1 MLIRPRWDK
10 VLSDLWGNPTRSIL
24 VVASISVGLLAIGII
39 STLFVIIKEDM
50 RAGYMSVHPANI
62 FIQTS
67 LINDDMI
74 HHIGNIPGVSQAEG
88 MRSVSLRVLNARGLW
103 QNIDIKAFKNMD
115 QLPINQLHLIAGRW
129 PKSGEIVIDKNRL
142 VELNAGVGDWIQVEL
157 PSDKIRLLQ
166 LVGIVQDQTIG
177 AYVNSGGF
185 FNAPLQSYIHPD
197 TLDKLEQTSTD
208 LFNNAY
214 ITISGDQ
221 TDLKT
226 VQEVSSVVNHDL
238 KFNNVSISNIKSASS
253 GDHPNAALMDAVSGI
268 LLILGL
274 LSVFLSSFLVTN
286 TLQALLKQQ
295 TQQIGIMKSIGA
307 RQNQIAGVYL
317 ALILTFGVLA
327 FLVAMPLAYVVS
339 YPLMQ
344 FLAEKLNFTLRSQRL
359 EMPVVALQAFLAV
372 VMPLVAS
379 WQPIW
384 EGSKI
389 SVIEALTG
397 GLHSAQKKKHAAN
410 PASPKRQQKPGWISR
425 MLRANL
431 PQAIAVRNTFRQKGR
446 LILTL
451 VTLSLAGAIFIA
463 TFNVRVS
470 LDQYISQIRQYFI
483 ADINL
488 VLKHPYRDVEITDI
502 LNQVSGVGY
511 IEAWTSAAGRIIQAN
526 GDLGERVNVL
536 APPGGSLIIKP
547 VITQGRWIAK
557 GDKHAIVLSDT
568 FQLENLG
575 LGLGSTLKLKINNKD
590 TDWVVVGFFQLAG
603 KMSGLTAYTNYDYL
617 AELTDS
623 SNRVFNFQILGSS
636 KNMTGPQQEQLK
648 QAIETSLDAH
658 DIRIANLTTGNS
670 DSSSSS
676 GGLTTLTVFLLF
688 MAVLIAIVGSIGL
701 AGTMS
706 MNVLERTRE
715 IGILRSIGASNG
727 SLMQIVLSEGLT
739 IGLISYAISILISI
753 PITRILGD
761 SVIMAIFGNSAN
773 LTYTPLGYGI
783 WLALVVVL
791 SITASLI
798 PARSAAQLTI
808 REVLSYE

>member
-575 LGLGSTLKLKINNKD
+575 LG
-590 TDWVVVGFFQLAG
+590 
-603 KMSGLTAYTNYDYL
+603 
-617 AELTDS
+617 
-623 SNRVFNFQILGSS
+623 
-636 KNMTGPQQEQLK
+636 
-648 QAIETSLDAH
+648 
-658 DIRIANLTTGNS
+658 
-670 DSSSSS
+670 
-676 GGLTTLTVFLLF
+676 
-688 MAVLIAIVGSIGL
+688 
-701 AGTMS
+701 
-706 MNVLERTRE
+706 
-715 IGILRSIGASNG
+715 
-727 SLMQIVLSEGLT
+727 
-739 IGLISYAISILISI
+739 
-753 PITRILGD
+753 
-761 SVIMAIFGNSAN
+761 
-773 LTYTPLGYGI
+773 
-783 WLALVVVL
+783 
-791 SITASLI
+791 
-798 PARSAAQLTI
+798 
-808 REVLSYE
+808 